1 MAKAG
6 PGRQDEAAA
15 WFAAQRAG
23 VMLVEERQ
31 AFDAWRADPRNQAAL
46 DAMHE
51 LWGEL
56 AILKD
61 ASPPPRARRGV
72 FRFAAVAALA
82 VAVLGGG
89 ALTWSMLANANTI
102 RTEAG
107 QQKTQSLPDGSL
119 VAVNV
124 ASRISYAI
132 NETHRF
138 VRLKEGEAA
147 FAVKAS
153 IEQPFIVKAGD
164 YDLRATGTEFN
175 VRQRGGQIEVAV
187 SKGHVSVCS
196 AVGPNTGVTLAS
208 LEAGQ
213 LLSFP
218 ATYSSGVFAALR
230 PTEIAPGDVS
240 EWRAR
245 VVTYEDAPVRD
256 VVTDF
261 NRYFEKKLLVAPSG
275 LLDRRVTIRLQ
286 VGDRERAIATLAELL
301 NVGVRQTPDGEMLV
315 E

>member
-1 MAKAG
+1 MARAG

-23 VMLVEERQ
+23 VMLAEERQ
-31 AFDAWRADPRNQAAL
+31 AFDEWRADPRNQAAL

-61 ASPPPRARRGV
+61 APPPTRARRGGV
-72 FRFAAVAALA
+72 QLAVVAALVLA
-82 VAVLGGG
+82 VVGGG
-89 ALTWSMLANANTI
+89 SIAVSMLAAGNTI

-147 FAVKAS
+147 FSVKAS
-153 IEQPFIVKAGD
+153 LEHPFIVKAGD
-164 YDLRATGTEFN
+164 YELRATGTAFN
-175 VRQRGGQIEVAV
+175 VRQRDGRIEVAV
-187 SKGHVSVCS
+187 GKGRVSVCS
-196 AVGPNTGVTLAS
+196 AVGPNAGVTLAS

-213 LLSFP
+213 LLTFP
-218 ATYSSGVFAALR
+218 STYSSSAFADLR
-230 PTEIAPGDVS
+230 PTDIAPEDVS
-240 EWRAR
+240 EWRER
-245 VVTYEDAPVRD
+245 VVTYEDASVRD
-256 VVTDF
+256 VVRDF
-261 NRYFEKKLLVAPSG
+261 NRYFDKKLLVAPSG
-275 LLDRRVTIRLQ
+275 LEDRRVTIRLQ
-286 VGDRERAIATLAELL
+286 VEDRDRAIATLAELL